1 LQYTKVIV
9 GTFIL
14 IAAMLAF
21 SFASSFYLSHS
32 ASKID
37 HQIRKVEA
45 NSRANNWAN
54 ANLELINLEKE
65 WKKSSNKWA
74 MLIDHAEIDNI
85 DNSLIRMKEYIK
97 AKNSILSLGELAN
110 LKQYVNHIPQKES
123 FSFNNVF

>member
-1 LQYTKVIV
+1 
-9 GTFIL
+9 
-14 IAAMLAF
+14 MLAF

-37 HQIRKVEA
+37 YQIRKVEA
-45 NSRANNWAN
+45 NSRANNWTN

-65 WKKSSNKWA
+65 WKKSSNTWA
-74 MLIDHAEIDNI
+74 MLIDHVEIDNI
-85 DNSLIRMKEYIK
+85 DNSLTRMKEYIK
-97 AKNSILSLGELAN
+97 AKNSVLSLGELAN